1 MWYTL
6 LPIVQTNKQW
16 QKLASAP
23 PVEAGNPKE
32 NSRGKLRRSQL
43 ASSRIPETRWRRPR
57 KPAGVLSQEVEF
69 RLKAGLRKP
78 TQAERRNQALG
89 HAIGFMAEELE
100 KVTGRIWLDDPFTG
114 RALWHAAEAF
124 VFYCAPPLNNQSADV
139 PPLVVQS
146 AAKMPAELAQRF
158 RTPSGFGHMSAHF
171 IINQIE
177 QAARPPAP
185 HNEWTMP
192 TFFTAQE
199 MVLGSIGR
207 DLRLGAKKEK

>member
-1 MWYTL
+1 MAKTR
-6 LPIVQTNKQW
+6 KR
-16 QKLASAP
+16 AP
-23 PVEAGNPKE
+23 G
-32 NSRGKLRRSQL
+32 GG
-43 ASSRIPETRWRRPR
+43 R
-57 KPAGVLSQEVEF
+57 KPKGEFAGKTATITTRVQPDTRDALEEAAQASGRSLSQEVEF